1 MAIEESEL
9 VGRRKRGAVE
19 IRGPLS
25 PGNSPHSSDTLP
37 SLNTQCSRLP
47 VNIILSC
54 GRRGCAGA
62 CSCRLDSG
70 NGQLD
75 IFQVR
80 SLEKVPFSATI
91 WGDLELLC

>member
-47 VNIILSC
+47 VNIIL
-54 GRRGCAGA
+54 
-62 CSCRLDSG
+62 
-70 NGQLD
+70 
-75 IFQVR
+75 
-80 SLEKVPFSATI
+80 
-91 WGDLELLC
+91 